1 MKILENILED
11 DYELNVQF
19 HQAMRECI
27 FCFAVANYEE
37 KLSFEEWQKN
47 NYGNYVEKSK
57 LLFDR
62 TDLEKA
68 YTQGKHG
75 GKTQSYYDFE
85 EFISLL
91 KTKRSH

>member
-1 MKILENILED
+1 MKILENILEND
-11 DYELNVQF
+11 CELNTQF

-27 FCFAVANYEE
+27 FCFVVANCDE
-37 KLSFEEWQKN
+37 KLPFKEWQKEH
-47 NYGNYVEKSK
+47 YGNYVEKSK

-68 YTQGKHG
+68 YMQGKHG
-75 GKTQSYYDFE
+75 GKTQTYYDFD

-91 KTKRSH
+91 KNE

>member
-1 MKILENILED
+1 MSLERRQQLIALAQQTGAYILED

-47 NYGNYVEKSK
+47 N
-57 LLFDR
+57 
-62 TDLEKA
+62 
-68 YTQGKHG
+68 
-75 GKTQSYYDFE
+75 
-85 EFISLL
+85 
-91 KTKRSH
+91 